1 MALDVVKSEINKSAE
16 DAAAAIKA
24 EADAEVAKIMAAAD
38 AEIAAMNEKEEK
50 RLKEAVERLGRQELS
65 SAELESKKSVLA
77 KKKEILARAFAET
90 LASLES
96 APAKDKLEQ
105 YKKMVKASKNVIDKP
120 KAYLAEGDKFTA
132 KDLGVSSVAVDSRM
146 TGGIILESEDG
157 TIQIDMQ
164 YKTLL
169 QTLWDREMKSLSD
182 ILFG

>member
-65 SAELESKKSVLA
+65 SAELESKKIVLA
-77 KKKEILARAFAET
+77 KKKEILARAFEET

-96 APAKDKLEQ
+96 APAKEKLAQ
-105 YKKMVKASKNVIDKP
+105 YKKMVENGWEVSVMDGATYNCVTGEKVAERHQHRGTQRKAEHCADDP
-120 KAYLAEGDKFTA
+120 HY
-132 KDLGVSSVAVDSRM
+132 
-146 TGGIILESEDG
+146 
-157 TIQIDMQ
+157 
-164 YKTLL
+164 
-169 QTLWDREMKSLSD
+169 
-182 ILFG
+182 